1 MVIVGDFNIHW
12 DNDCPE
18 QRELKDL
25 RESTNLKWWVKET
38 THEDGHIIDL
48 VITRHDDTII
58 KGTTVP
64 TFFSDHGAIH
74 IDMNATKPCIP
85 KKTITFRKYKTINH
99 NILCNELSTSDLVMS
114 I

>member
-25 RESTNLKWWVKET
+25 LESTNLIQWVKEI

-48 VITRHDDTII
+48 VITRHDDTLI
-58 KGTTVP
+58 KTTTVP

-74 IDMNATKPCIP
+74 IDMNATKPCVP
-85 KKTITFRKYKTINH
+85 RK
-99 NILCNELSTSDLVMS
+99 LSPFLSTKQ
-114 I
+114 